1 MHAATFRMT
10 SSMQQHSEWHQACI
24 SLTVASQCLNWAT
37 TIAFEQLDMHED
49 ASWCILS
56 RKEAILTNKKS
67 QLISSD
73 ADFLQLAVHAS
84 TKFLQANNIQHMSR
98 EHPTNYKPE
107 TQLIFS
113 SCSRIGTA
121 SASAVCRLQIRLL
134 GVINCQALQINRI
147 STRYQESWK

>member
-1 MHAATFRMT
+1 
-10 SSMQQHSEWHQACI
+10 MQQHSEWHQACI
-24 SLTVASQCLNWAT
+24 SLTVCSITMSELGYNDRVWTTGHASRC
-37 TIAFEQLDMHED
+37 IMMH
-49 ASWCILS
+49 IIS

-84 TKFLQANNIQHMSR
+84 TKFLQANNIHHMSR

-121 SASAVCRLQIRLL
+121 SASAVCRLKIRLL
-134 GVINCQALQINRI
+134 RVINCQALQINRI